1 MFGSLESRLAA
12 QLLAV
17 TLGFMAIASLV
28 LVWQLRSTSDAY
40 GHASLVDQI
49 EDVRPLLE
57 VLRRDGMAALPD
69 QLLPAYRRGSLQL
82 VMTDANGRVLV
93 SIPDSAAQ
101 SLAPLLS
108 QQRVDITMR
117 DVDGSV
123 TGQPQTALTRRMRSG
138 GDVVLVTAAQSRPA
152 ERLLLDQVV
161 DDKLTE
167 LAIILLPILA
177 LAGLIGVSSIRQALK
192 PLGEVARRASA
203 IGPLRA
209 DLRLPITGVPAE
221 VVPLV
226 VAVNGALDRLEDG
239 FAFQRRFTADAA
251 HQLRTPLAVIAARL
265 DNLPPFEGQPQLKA
279 DVRRMSR
286 LVGQLLAVAR
296 LEDSTLDV
304 ERPLALN
311 AFAADVVGRLAPL
324 ALKQHRELAF
334 LPHPGDPVVAGD
346 GAALAEALSNLIE
359 NAINWSPAGSVVEID
374 VLPQAVRV
382 LDRGP
387 GVADSEKA
395 AIFARFRRSRS
406 ERPGELPHGGAGL
419 GLGIALEIMRR
430 HRGSVTVNDRAG
442 GGAIFQL
449 RFPAQSAN
457 PASTDSKRARLT
469 PKSE

>member
-1 MFGSLESRLAA
+1 M
-12 QLLAV
+12 QL
-17 TLGFMAIASLV
+17 LV
-28 LVWQLRSTSDAY
+28 LVCGFIASAAAVVTWQLRTTADAY
-40 GHASLVDQI
+40 AEVALSNQI
-49 EDVRPLLE
+49 DDVRPILE

-69 QLLPAYRRGSLQL
+69 ALLPNYRRGTTQL
-82 VMTDANGRVLV
+82 VMTDDTGRVLM
-93 SIPDSAAQ
+93 SLPDSAAQ
-101 SLAPLLS
+101 SLAPLTIGRRIDVL
-108 QQRVDITMR
+108 VR
-117 DVDGSV
+117 DVDGSLTGRPV
-123 TGQPQTALTRRMRSG
+123 TILTRRLRSG
-138 GDVVLVTAAQSRPA
+138 GDIVLVTASLSQPE
-152 ERLLLDQVV
+152 ERELLDRVV
-161 DDKLTE
+161 DRTLID
-167 LAIILLPILA
+167 LALLVLPMLV
-177 LAGLIGVSSIRQALK
+177 LAGLIGLGLIRRALK
-192 PLGEVARRASA
+192 PLGELARRASV

-209 DLRLPITGVPAE
+209 DLRLPTTGLPAE

-226 VAVNGALDRLEDG
+226 VAVNGALERLDDG

-304 ERPLALN
+304 ARPLALN
-311 AFAADVVGRLAPL
+311 PFAADVVGRLAPL

-334 LPHPGDPVVAGD
+334 LPHPGDPQVAGD
-346 GAALAEALSNLIE
+346 AAALAEALSNLIE
-359 NAINWSPAGSVVEID
+359 NAISWSPAGSIIEIE

-387 GVADSEKA
+387 GVADADKA

-406 ERPGELPHGGAGL
+406 DRQGDMPHGGAGL

-449 RFPAQSAN
+449 RFPAQAASA
-457 PASTDSKRARLT
+457 ASTDSKRVRLT